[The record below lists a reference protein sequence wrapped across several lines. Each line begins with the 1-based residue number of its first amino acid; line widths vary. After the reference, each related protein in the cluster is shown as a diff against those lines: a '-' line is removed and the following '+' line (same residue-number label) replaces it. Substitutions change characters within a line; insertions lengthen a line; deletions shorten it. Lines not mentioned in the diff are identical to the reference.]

1 MTEPNGNGVVKRA
14 LLVDDHALMRAG
26 IRVLLDELPGFRVVA
41 ECGNGLEALALARR
55 ELPDVLLLDI
65 SLPGLNGLEVVQQL
79 SRNMPDLRVL
89 MLSMH
94 AGPEYVARAL
104 EAGASGYLLKDSAF
118 DELAAALQA
127 VCSGRDYLSGAIDA
141 DVIERF
147 VQTAQ
152 RGQSA
157 LDVLTP
163 RQRQIL
169 QQIAEGCGPRQIAQN
184 LNVSVKTVEA
194 HRAQL
199 MDRLGVHHVP
209 GLVRFAIRV
218 GMISPEP

>member
-1 MTEPNGNGVVKRA
+1 MTKRI
-14 LLVDDHALMRAG
+14 LLVDDHSLMRAG
-26 IRVLLDELPGFRVVA
+26 IRALLDELEGFEVIG
-41 ECGNGLEALALARR
+41 ECGNGLEAVELVHR
-55 ELPDVLLLDI
+55 EEPDLLLLDI

-79 SRNMPDLRVL
+79 GQSHPDLRVL

-104 EAGASGYLLKDSAF
+104 GSGASGYLLKDSAF

-127 VCSGRDYLSGAIDA
+127 VCSGRDYLCSAIDSET
-141 DVIERF
+141 VQRF
-147 VQTAQ
+147 VQGVPNGHSAQ
-152 RGQSA
+152 EI
-157 LDVLTP
+157 LTP

-169 QQIAEGCGPRQIAQN
+169 QLIAEGCGPREIATN

-199 MDRLGVHHVP
+199 MERLGIHHVP

-218 GMISPEP
+218 GMISAEP